1 MKVLWVVFGLCC
13 VGAAAAGVVLP
24 LVPATPFLLLAA
36 FAFARSSP
44 RLEAWLL
51 DHRHFGPLITNWRA
65 EGAIGRRAKVFA
77 LGTIVATP
85 VITWVIGASATV
97 LTIQVVVLS
106 MVAAFILSRPE
117 PSGR

>member
-1 MKVLWVVFGLCC
+1 MRLVWLILGIIS

-51 DHRHFGPLITNWRA
+51 GHPRFGPVIADWRL
-65 EGAIGRRAKVFA
+65 ERAIGRRPKAVA
-77 LGTIVATP
+77 LATMVATP
-85 VITWVIGASATV
+85 GITWAAGGGATV
-97 LTIQVVVLS
+97 LAIQAVVLS
-106 MVAAFILSRPE
+106 IAAIFVMSRPE
-117 PSGR
+117 PSRR

>member
-1 MKVLWVVFGLCC
+1 MKALWIGFGLLC

-44 RLEAWLL
+44 RLEAWLIN
-51 DHRHFGPLITNWRA
+51 HRRFGPLITDWRT
-65 EGAIGRRAKVFA
+65 EGAIGRRAKSLA
-77 LGTIVATP
+77 IATIVATP
-85 VITWVIGASATV
+85 AVTWAIGASGRV
-97 LTIQVVVLS
+97 LTIQIVVLCC
-106 MVAAFILSRPE
+106 VALFIVTRPE

>member
-1 MKVLWVVFGLCC
+1 MKLVWQVLGIVS

-36 FAFARSSP
+36 FAFARGSP

-51 DHRHFGPLITNWRA
+51 GHPRFGKLIMDWRA
-65 EGAIGRRAKVFA
+65 EGAIGRGSKTAA
-77 LGTIVATP
+77 LTTMAATP
-85 VITWVIGASATV
+85 GVTWAIGGGATV

-106 MVAAFILSRPE
+106 LVALFILSRPE
-117 PSGR
+117 PTRR